1 MVTCSVEKQVIKCG
15 VEGGEGI
22 GVGVRGE
29 REGEG
34 VDVNEREI
42 GGRGGGRCW
51 KGRGE
56 GEQEDGEQGSLSCL
70 RCLPCSADW
79 CPSKPRV
86 HRCSQPG
93 TQDFGFHSASFPHT
107 NEWRAVTY
115 L

>member
-42 GGRGGGRCW
+42 GGRGGGSV
-51 KGRGE
+51 GE
-56 GEQEDGEQGSLSCL
+56 GEGRGS
-70 RCLPCSADW
+70 RRTG
-79 CPSKPRV
+79 SKAAC
-86 HRCSQPG
+86 H
-93 TQDFGFHSASFPHT
+93 ASDAF
-107 NEWRAVTY
+107 RAVLIGVPQNHGYTGVRS
-115 L
+115 LAPRILAFIPPPSHTLMNGVL